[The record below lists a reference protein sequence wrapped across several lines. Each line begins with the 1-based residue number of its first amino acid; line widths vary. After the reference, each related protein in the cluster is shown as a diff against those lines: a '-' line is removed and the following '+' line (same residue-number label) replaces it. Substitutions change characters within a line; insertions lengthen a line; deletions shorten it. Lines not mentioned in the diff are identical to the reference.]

1 MVGAPRTWSLEQ
13 RPMPTLWRLENRAF
27 ISRYTGCGIAPPI
40 TFGAFA
46 SEVSMSKLDFTA
58 TEFAERRS
66 RLQAAM
72 ASAGL
77 DWLVVVHP
85 ISIHWLTGS
94 DAKSYQEFQCLM
106 VGASGQPLSM
116 LTRAGET
123 HEFETDSLADEV
135 IGWGGGT
142 LEDPIV
148 AFEALAQRLGI
159 CKARI
164 GLEVPGFYLHPHHYV
179 RLREWLGDALVAEP
193 TDLISQ
199 LRLVRSAAELSYIH
213 EATIYADL

>member
-1 MVGAPRTWSLEQ
+1 MSKHDFPRDE
-13 RPMPTLWRLENRAF
+13 
-27 ISRYTGCGIAPPI
+27 
-40 TFGAFA
+40 FA
-46 SEVSMSKLDFTA
+46 S
-58 TEFAERRS
+58 RRS
-66 RLQAAM
+66 RVRAAIG
-72 ASAGL
+72 AAGL

-148 AFEALAQRLGI
+148 AFEALAQ
-159 CKARI
+159 
-164 GLEVPGFYLHPHHYV
+164 
-179 RLREWLGDALVAEP
+179 
-193 TDLISQ
+193 
-199 LRLVRSAAELSYIH
+199 
-213 EATIYADL
+213 